1 MITICPFISV
11 FLSIVV
17 ALELI
22 VGGYVLEEVNLSSLL
37 QAEFNV
43 PYTQLWFED
52 LSEVILASL

>member
-22 VGGYVLEEVNLSSLL
+22 IGGYVLEEVNLSSLL

-43 PYTQLWFED
+43 PHTQLRFED

>member
-1 MITICPFISV
+1 M
-11 FLSIVV
+11 V

>member
-43 PYTQLWFED
+43 PHTQLRFED

>member
-22 VGGYVLEEVNLSSLL
+22 IGGYVLEEVNLSSLL